1 MKLSKDKRNQLV
13 LTVILTLAAGAVI
26 WQLLIQSTRNAI
38 DRHGVLSKE
47 AKEKLA
53 NAQSY
58 VSKVA
63 ALQSEANQLSN
74 SLARLEATMADHQD
88 PFLWARDLINDAKEP
103 FPELQLSVDAPS
115 AQDVEMIGDFPY
127 KALAFKVSGE
137 GYFEQFGAFI
147 ATFENAY
154 PMFRTQN
161 LEVAPIPVPLSS
173 VDSSA
178 SGSKKAATLESD
190 PSREKLSFKFDV
202 VALTQPS
209 AKVP

>member
-26 WQLLIQSTRNAI
+26 WQLLIQSTRDAI
-38 DRHGVLSKE
+38 ERHGERSKD
-47 AKEKLA
+47 ANEKLED
-53 NAQSY
+53 AQGY
-58 VSKVA
+58 VSKAA

-74 SLARLEATMADHQD
+74 LLAGLEATMADHQD

-103 FPELQLSVDAPS
+103 FPELQLSVDAPL
-115 AQDVEMIGDFPY
+115 AKDVEMIGEFPY
-127 KALAFKVSGE
+127 KALVFKVSGE
-137 GYFEQFGAFI
+137 GFFDQFGAFI
-147 ATFENAY
+147 AAFENAN

-161 LEVAPIPVPLSS
+161 LEVAPVPVSPSS
-173 VDSSA
+173 VEAAASS
-178 SGSKKAATLESD
+178 SKKAVTPESD
-190 PSREKLSFKFDV
+190 PSSEKLSFKFEV